1 MRISEICIKRPV
13 FATVLSLVV
22 MLIGIVS
29 YTRLPVREY
38 PKIDEPVVT
47 VDTTYRG
54 ASAEIIESQV
64 TKPLEDSLAGIEGVE
79 VITSISRAENS
90 QISVRFKLER
100 PPDSAAADVRD
111 RVSRV
116 RNKLPDSVDEP
127 VIAKVEADA
136 NPIIWIAFSSDKHSA
151 LEVTDFASRIVKPR
165 LQTLPGAAD
174 VRIFGDRKFAMRVWL
189 DRARLAAYQLTPAD
203 VEDALRKQNVEVPA
217 GRIESREREFSVVA
231 NTDLKTPEQFGAIVV
246 KTVNGY
252 PVSIADLGRVEIG
265 AASQRSSVRFNG
277 RSAVA
282 LGVIKQATANP
293 LELSRALR
301 AELPRVTSELPPG
314 MRADISYDS
323 SIFIDRSIEAVFK
336 TIGEAILL
344 VLAIIFFFLRN
355 LRATLIP
362 LVTIPVSLVGA
373 FAIMFVLGF
382 TINTLTLLA
391 LVLAIGLVV
400 DDAIVVLEN
409 IYRHI
414 EEGMPR
420 MQAALQGAQEIGFA
434 VVAMTLTLAAVYAPV
449 AFMTGR
455 TGKLFI
461 EFALTL
467 AGAVLVSGFV
477 ALTLSPMM
485 CSLLLK
491 REEKHGKA
499 FLLIEGFLNWLNS
512 GYKRVLT
519 AALARR
525 WVVMAGF
532 VVVAASCVA
541 LLGVLKSELAPVE
554 DRGVLLGVFLGP
566 DGATLDYTDKYARQ
580 IEGIYSQTK
589 DIERFFV
596 VSGSPTVNQ
605 GISFVGLT
613 DWKVRDRR
621 SPDVARELF
630 PKFMGVPGLLAFPV
644 TPPSLGQSPRERP
657 VNFVIATS
665 ASYEE
670 LQQVTSQFLAEL
682 AKNPGLTNV
691 DTDLKLNK
699 PELSVEV
706 RRDKAADLG
715 VPVETIGR
723 TLETLLGGREVTRFK
738 RDGEQYDVIVQVAD
752 ADRRNPEDIRDI
764 YVRGRDGSMISLD
777 NLVGVRETIAPRELN
792 HFGQRR
798 AVTITANLAP
808 GYTMGE
814 ALSLHGRHRQPAA
827 QGRLRGRLQRAVAR
841 IPPVV
846 LVAGADLHARPGLHL
861 PGAGGAVRELPR
873 PVHHHADGAAVDG
886 RRPAGALA
894 DRRHAQRLQPD
905 RAGDAGRPDHQ
916 ARHPDRRIRQ
926 PAAGKGAGTEGGGD
940 RVGHPAPAA
949 DPDDHRRHGARRRA
963 AGAGRRGG
971 GGVAPAD
978 RLGHCRRPAARHLL
992 HAVRGAHRL
1001 YVAGG
1006 AQDAAGGRF
1015 RRAGRG
1021 RGALGAE
1028 KMGDPRA
1035 DLAGG
1040 RLARGGR
1047 IDEQDG
1053 GGQAGRSHG
1062 GECDHARARQLRPI
1076 IRPS

>member
-1 MRISEICIKRPV
+1 MKISDLCIKRPV

-22 MLIGIVS
+22 MLVGIVS

-100 PPDSAAADVRD
+100 APDSAAADVRD

-116 RNKLPDSVDEP
+116 RNKLPESVDEP

-136 NPIIWIAFSSDKHSA
+136 NPIIWVAFSSDQHSA
-151 LEVTDFASRIVKPR
+151 LEVTDVASRIVKPR

-174 VRIFGDRKFAMRVWL
+174 VRIFGDRKFAMRIWL
-189 DRARLAAYQLTPAD
+189 DRERLAAYQLTPAD

-217 GRIESREREFSVVA
+217 GRIESRQREFSVVA
-231 NTDLKTPEQFGAIVV
+231 NTDLKRPEEFAAIVV
-246 KTVNGY
+246 KTANNY
-252 PVSIADLGRVEIG
+252 PVRIADLGRVEIG
-265 AASQRSSVRFNG
+265 AASERSTVRFNG

-293 LELSRALR
+293 LELSKALR
-301 AELPRVTSELPPG
+301 ADLPKVIAELPAG
-314 MRADISYDS
+314 MQANIAYDS
-323 SIFIDRSIEAVFK
+323 SVFIDRSIEAVFK

-355 LRATLIP
+355 LRATFIP

-373 FAIMFVLGF
+373 FALMFVMGF

-414 EEGMPR
+414 EAGMPR
-420 MQAALQGAQEIGFA
+420 LEAAFLGAREIGFA

-485 CSLLLK
+485 CSLLL
-491 REEKHGKA
+491 RYEEKHGAA
-499 FLLIEGFLNWLNS
+499 FLAVERFLDAMTG

-519 AALARR
+519 ACLDRR
-525 WVVMAGF
+525 WIVLVAFVAVAGLA
-532 VVVAASCVA
+532 VGM
-541 LLGVLKSELAPVE
+541 LNLLKSELAPVE
-554 DRGVLLGVFLGP
+554 DRGVILGVFLGP
-566 DGATLDYTDKYARQ
+566 EGATLDYTDKYARQ

-589 DIERFFV
+589 DVERFFV
-596 VSGSPTVNQ
+596 VAGNPTVSQ

-613 DWKVRDRR
+613 DWNARPRR
-621 SPDVARELF
+621 SPDVVKELF
-630 PKFMGVPGLLAFPV
+630 PKFMGIPGVLAFPI

-657 VNFVIATS
+657 INFVIVTS
-665 ASYEE
+665 AGYAE
-670 LQQVTSQFLAEL
+670 LQQVTTAFLGEL

-699 PELSVEV
+699 PELSVV
-706 RRDKAADLG
+706 VNRDKAADLG
-715 VPVETIGR
+715 VPVETLGR
-723 TLETLLGGREVTRFK
+723 TLETMLGGRQVTRFK
-738 RDGEQYDVIVQVAD
+738 KDGEQYDVIVQVAD
-752 ADRRNPEDIRDI
+752 VDRATPDDIRDI
-764 YVRGRDGSMISLD
+764 YARGKDGTMISLA
-777 NLVGVRETIAPRELN
+777 NLVRVDETISPRELN

-798 AVTITANLAP
+798 AVTVTANLAP

-814 ALSLHGRHRQPAA
+814 ALTFM
-827 QGRLRGRLQRAVAR
+827 
-841 IPPVV
+841 
-846 LVAGADLHARPGLHL
+846 
-861 PGAGGAVRELPR
+861 
-873 PVHHHADGAAVDG
+873 DGAASRVLKPGYAVDYNG
-886 RRPAGALA
+886 QSREFRQSSSSLALTFGLALAFIYLVLAAQFESFRDPFIILLTVPLSMAGALLA
-894 DRRHAQRLQPD
+894 LWLAGGTLNVYSQIGLVTLVGLITKHGILIVEFANQLQERGEAIKVAVVDSAVLRL
-905 RAGDAGRPDHQ
+905 RP
-916 ARHPDRRIRQ
+916 ILMTT
-926 PAAGKGAGTEGGGD
+926 GAM
-940 RVGHPAPAA
+940 VL
-949 DPDDHRRHGARRRA
+949 GAVPLALA
-963 AGAGRRGG
+963 AGAGAESRQQIGWVIVGG
-971 GGVAPAD
+971 LLLGTFFTLFVVPTVYTLLAARKAAAAAPPEPAPA
-978 RLGHCRRPAARHLL
+978 L
-992 HAVRGAHRL
+992 
-1001 YVAGG
+1001 
-1006 AQDAAGGRF
+1006 
-1015 RRAGRG
+1015 
-1021 RGALGAE
+1021 
-1028 KMGDPRA
+1028 
-1035 DLAGG
+1035 
-1040 RLARGGR
+1040 
-1047 IDEQDG
+1047 
-1053 GGQAGRSHG
+1053 
-1062 GECDHARARQLRPI
+1062 
-1076 IRPS
+1076 